1 MRASA
6 AAFVAI
12 RARSSAGARNG
23 LRRPAPVSARR
34 RPHPEDRPEDR
45 PRALHDPGARQR
57 VPGLC
62 QNGSVKTAAQI
73 LQSKPSQAV
82 HAIMPGASVFDAV
95 KLMADKG
102 IGALLVMDG
111 DAIAGIIT
119 ERDYARKVILM
130 GRSSKETPV
139 TDIMTANVLYVSP
152 DQTSEE
158 CMALMTENR
167 VRHLPVLDS
176 GKLVGLIS
184 IGDLVKDIISD
195 QRFVIDQLEQ
205 YIRGDR

>member
-1 MRASA
+1 M
-6 AAFVAI
+6 
-12 RARSSAGARNG
+12 
-23 LRRPAPVSARR
+23 
-34 RPHPEDRPEDR
+34 
-45 PRALHDPGARQR
+45 
-57 VPGLC
+57 
-62 QNGSVKTAAQI
+62 KTAAQI

-82 HAIMPGASVFDAV
+82 HAITPAASVFDAV
-95 KLMADKG
+95 KMMADKG

-119 ERDYARKVILM
+119 ERDYARKIILV

-139 TDIMTANVLYVSP
+139 TDIMTRKVMFVRP

-167 VRHLPVLDS
+167 VRHLPILDS

-195 QRFVIDQLEQ
+195 QRFVIEQLEQ
-205 YIRGDR
+205 YIRGER